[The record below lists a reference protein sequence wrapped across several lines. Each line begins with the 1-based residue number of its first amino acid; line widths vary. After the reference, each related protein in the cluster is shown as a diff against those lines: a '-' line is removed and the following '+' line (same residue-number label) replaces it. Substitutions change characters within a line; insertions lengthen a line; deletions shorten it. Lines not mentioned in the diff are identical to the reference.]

1 MSTAVRRLDTRLDA
15 AEEAAWRGL
24 LRAQA
29 GLVKTL
35 DAELERAHGLALS
48 SLEVLLALDAAPQK
62 RIRMFDLA
70 ESVLLS
76 RSGVSRMVDR
86 LERDGLVAR
95 HSCAQDARGSFA
107 ALTDAGAAKVA
118 VARATHIEGVRRHLV
133 AHFSSAELATLGGL
147 LGRLAGEGADPPG
160 AGGAGEA

>member
-1 MSTAVRRLDTRLDA
+1 MSTAERVVPTGLTS
-15 AEEAAWRGL
+15 AESGAWRGL
-24 LRAQA
+24 LRAHA

-48 SLEVLLALDAAPQK
+48 SLEVLLRLDAAPEK
-62 RIRMFDLA
+62 RIRMYDLA

-76 RSGVSRMVDR
+76 RSGLSRLIDR

-107 ALTDAGAAKVA
+107 ALTDAGAAKLA
-118 VARATHIEGVRRHLV
+118 LARATHLEGVRRHYL

-147 LGRLAGEGADPPG
+147 FARVAGDVADPPCS
-160 AGGAGEA
+160 ARPD

>member
-1 MSTAVRRLDTRLDA
+1 MSTAVRRADARLDVV
-15 AEEAAWRGL
+15 EEAAWRGL
-24 LRAQA
+24 LRAHA
-29 GLVKTL
+29 GLVKSL

-48 SLEVLLALDAAPQK
+48 SLEVLLRLDAAPEQ
-62 RIRMFDLA
+62 RIRMHDLA

-76 RSGVSRMVDR
+76 RSGLSRLVDR

-107 ALTDAGAAKVA
+107 ALTDAGAAKLA
-118 VARATHIEGVRRHLV
+118 AARATHIEGVRRHLV

-147 LGRLAGEGADPPG
+147 LGRLAGDAADPPCG
-160 AGGAGEA
+160 